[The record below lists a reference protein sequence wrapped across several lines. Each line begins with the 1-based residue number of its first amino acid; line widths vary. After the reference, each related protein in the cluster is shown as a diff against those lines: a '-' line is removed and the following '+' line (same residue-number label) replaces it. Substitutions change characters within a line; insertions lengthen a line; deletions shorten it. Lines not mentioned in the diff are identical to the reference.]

1 VRFGLFG
8 LHRGSDIDPDTVGRL
23 AALAEVAGFESL
35 WVGDH
40 IALPQDM
47 GASAEL
53 PRLEALVTL
62 SYLAASTARTRLGAG
77 VIVLPQRQPVLLAK
91 QLASIDVLSNGR
103 LIVGIGV
110 GYVERELNALGTGL
124 TDRGART
131 NEYLRVM
138 SALWRNP
145 VASFAGRFVSFNGV
159 VQRPTPIQKPGPP
172 IVIGGNSPAAYARAI
187 TVGNG
192 WYGWDLDIDETAAAL
207 VALRQAATRHQRPAE
222 LGELEITVTPSV
234 TVDLDTAKRYAD
246 IGVHRLTLT
255 PKRLDAEALER
266 LIATC
271 GDSLVGQV

>member
-1 VRFGLFG
+1 LRFGLFG
-8 LHRGSDIDPDTVGRL
+8 LHRGPAIDGDTVRRL
-23 AALAEVAGFESL
+23 AALAEAAGFESL

-47 GASAEL
+47 GAAAEL

-62 SYLAASTARTRLGAG
+62 SYLSASTVHVRLGAG

-91 QLASIDVLSNGR
+91 QLASIDILSNGR

-110 GYVERELNALGTGL
+110 GYVERELNALGAGL

-138 SALWRNP
+138 SMLWRDP
-145 VASFAGRFVSFNGV
+145 VASFGGRFVSFNGV
-159 VQRPTPIQKPGPP
+159 VQRPTPVQMPGPP
-172 IVIGGNSPAAYARAI
+172 IVIGGNSPAAHARAI
-187 TVGNG
+187 MVGNG

-207 VALRQAATRHQRPAE
+207 FALRQAAARHQRPAE

-234 TVDLDTAKRYAD
+234 DLDLDTAKRYAD
-246 IGVHRLTLT
+246 IGVHRLTVT

-266 LIATC
+266 LITTC